1 MPPPRDTVPTKDAR
15 IQRTSPLPPQLPDRR
30 GMPGANS
37 QQQQIA
43 QIVEPTMEQLDS
55 IKKYQVSQYK
65 RFILNINTGQTHIYN
80 SLKIGYAFDNIIT
93 KVVTRCL
100 KNSWVRMMFCV

>member
-1 MPPPRDTVPTKDAR
+1 MPPPRDTVPTKDGR

-55 IKKYQVSQYK
+55 IKKYQVSQCQL
-65 RFILNINTGQTHIYN
+65 F
-80 SLKIGYAFDNIIT
+80 F
-93 KVVTRCL
+93 
-100 KNSWVRMMFCV
+100 